1 MHIPKAPGFS
11 SMLKDGARVSK
22 KCNAQQFSLNLFA
35 FMSFFCQKLVTHV
48 IDFSCRRSVD

>member
-22 KCNAQQFSLNLFA
+22 VSLISERIL
-35 FMSFFCQKLVTHV
+35 
-48 IDFSCRRSVD
+48 DFLSVQLKF